1 MGPRRPV
8 PLSGPVTSRP
18 SPRPCAPPSPVAS
31 RRGAA
36 RRLPPAWRA
45 VSRTHVPERHPP
57 RFSPQLPSLTS
68 ETFSFPAFHSL
79 PFSST
84 GKWVRSRQGCLWGWG
99 GAAVPSGPRAAPGSG
114 GHPIGIWQMNEPAS
128 GSPAGT
134 HTAVNTETLR
144 DTAVSS
150 ANACRLG
157 RPRGLGCPSGV
168 RPKPSDGDAP

>member
-8 PLSGPVTSRP
+8 PLSGPATSRP
-18 SPRPCAPPSPVAS
+18 SPRPCAPPSPVAA

-36 RRLPPAWRA
+36 HRLPPCLEGRVPHPRPRA
-45 VSRTHVPERHPP
+45 APASLLSPAPVADIRDLLLPCVSFSAFLIYWKVGPEQAGL
-57 RFSPQLPSLTS
+57 SV
-68 ETFSFPAFHSL
+68 
-79 PFSST
+79 
-84 GKWVRSRQGCLWGWG
+84 GVG
-99 GAAVPSGPRAAPGSG
+99 GAAVPSGPRATPGSG